1 MTIPA
6 RAVEQAFLP
15 VRRQPRRKFTT
26 VCAPR
31 SAIGWLVWL
40 MASLLVFLA
49 PAATSLQAQEIDKP
63 LQSIDDEITA
73 FAFSPDGRIVYSVN
87 RGFKTKQYDLEH
99 DDIWIQEAGGKRRR
113 IFQGEKFLRG
123 TQPFTYVVDSFRW
136 SPSGKYLLAQ
146 LFTTTVLDESGKT
159 EDSVNTLALEDNG
172 REARPGGTDS
182 FIQNASDAM
191 WLADSNTFV
200 YLTEVL
206 KPRVLF
212 SFRYNNLKT
221 GPAGPAFE
229 GRTFLDADPLPRTN
243 VAIAVE
249 RDRAMSGPPRL
260 QRLDM
265 LAQDDKEL
273 ATLDG
278 YEGGLCVSPSGHR
291 VAYFI
296 DKEILEVRDLEN
308 PARAARLR
316 VGFGVVRFSPDDSR
330 IFVKHAP
337 EKKSGDLVMFAAPE
351 LSASSA
357 AKQPEVLQ
365 PDTISLLHGLAIR
378 EFAISP
384 DGRLFAVVPPGK
396 RNLLIFSYP
405 SR

>member
-1 MTIPA
+1 MRTM
-6 RAVEQAFLP
+6 RAAL
-15 VRRQPRRKFTT
+15 KF
-26 VCAPR
+26 A
-31 SAIGWLVWL
+31 
-40 MASLLVFLA
+40 LLYTLA
-49 PAATSLQAQEIDKP
+49 AALLLPAAHAQEIDKP
-63 LQSIDDEITA
+63 LQTIDDEITA
-73 FAFSPDGRIVYSVN
+73 FAFAPDGRIVYSVH

-99 DDIWIQEAGGKRRR
+99 DDIWMQEAGGKRKR

-136 SPSGKYLLAQ
+136 LPNGRYLLAQ
-146 LFTTTVLDESGKT
+146 LFTTTVVDETGKT
-159 EDSVNTLALEDNG
+159 EDSINTLTLEDNG

-182 FIQNASDAM
+182 LIQNASDAM
-191 WLADSNTFV
+191 WLADNNTFV

-212 SFRYNNLKT
+212 SFRYDNLRT

-229 GRTFLDADPLPRTN
+229 GRTFLDADALPHTN

-260 QRLDM
+260 QRLDL

-278 YEGGLCVSPSGHR
+278 FEGGLTVSPSGHR

-296 DKEILEVRDLEN
+296 DKEVLEVRDLDN
-308 PARAARLR
+308 PELTARLR
-316 VGFGVVRFSPDDSR
+316 VGYGVARFSPDDTR

-337 EKKSGDLVMFAAPE
+337 EKKSGDLVMFAAPQ
-351 LSASSA
+351 LAHAAGGKSAEVV
-357 AKQPEVLQ
+357 QPNMT
-365 PDTISLLHGLAIR
+365 PLLHGLTIR
-378 EFAISP
+378 EFAISL
-384 DGRLFAVVPPGK
+384 DGRFFAVVPPGK
-396 RNLLIFSYP
+396 RNLLIFPYP
-405 SR
+405 GR

>member
-123 TQPFTYVVDSFRW
+123 TQPFTTS
-136 SPSGKYLLAQ
+136 
-146 LFTTTVLDESGKT
+146 VLDESGKT

-273 ATLDG
+273 ATLHG

-296 DKEILEVRDLEN
+296 DKEILEVRDLDN

-330 IFVKHAP
+330 IFVKHAT
-337 EKKSGDLVMFAAPE
+337 EKKSGDIVMFAAPE

-357 AKQPEVLQ
+357 AKAPEVLQ

>member
-6 RAVEQAFLP
+6 RAVAQAILP
-15 VRRQPRRKFTT
+15 VPRALRRNSSRAYTH
-26 VCAPR
+26 
-31 SAIGWLVWL
+31 SAIGSLLFLVVL
-40 MASLLVFLA
+40 LLVFLA

-63 LQSIDDEITA
+63 LQSVDDEITA
-73 FAFSPDGRIVYSVN
+73 FAFSSDGRIVYSVN

-99 DDIWIQEAGGKRRR
+99 DDIWILEPGGKRRR

-159 EDSVNTLALEDNG
+159 EDSVNTLAIEDNG
-172 REARPGGTDS
+172 REVRPGGTDS

-191 WLADSNTFV
+191 WLADSSTFV
-200 YLTEVL
+200 YLTEAL

-212 SFRYNNLKT
+212 SFRYDNLKT

-229 GRTFLDADPLPRTN
+229 GRTFLDADPLLHTN
-243 VAIAVE
+243 IAIAVE

-265 LAQDDKEL
+265 LAQDDQEL

-296 DKEILEVRDLEN
+296 DKEILEVRDLDN

-357 AKQPEVLQ
+357 AKAPEVLQ

-396 RNLLIFSYP
+396 RNLLIFSCP
-405 SR
+405 SC